1 MKHKKMFEPLK
12 LNIVFKM
19 ANIIYASLLPI
30 QDSSND
36 TELKSFMEWCININ
50 ELDTPAGN
58 YLLKVNN
65 RNTNTMC
72 EIC

>member
-30 QDSSND
+30 QDS
-36 TELKSFMEWCININ
+36 
-50 ELDTPAGN
+50 
-58 YLLKVNN
+58 
-65 RNTNTMC
+65 
-72 EIC
+72 